1 MLPSKDTKPLLLK
14 LVVEAIPGPARPL
27 APGTISEEF
36 YETIVDIPNGWYV
49 TGVTV
54 MVPDYSTPQ
63 SRWLK
68 ILHFPFTL
76 DGDFYVRTA
85 PHEDETTCRRFHLD
99 ETSPRR
105 FISRG
110 LAFSRKCYSR
120 GLAMVRHE

>member
-14 LVVEAIPGPARPL
+14 LVVEACPGA
-27 APGTISEEF
+27 GTNVMSEEC

-68 ILHFPFTL
+68 ILHFPFRIS
-76 DGDFYVRTA
+76 DDFYIRMA
-85 PHEDETTCRRFHLD
+85 AHEDEAACGRFHLD
-99 ETSPRR
+99 ETSPQRL
-105 FISRG
+105 ISRG
-110 LAFSRKCYSR
+110 LAFGRKCYRR
-120 GLAMVRHE
+120 GQTMVRHQ

>member
-1 MLPSKDTKPLLLK
+1 MLPSKDTQPLLLK

-27 APGTISEEF
+27 APGTVSEDF

-68 ILHFPFTL
+68 ILHFPFRIG
-76 DGDFYVRTA
+76 DDFYVRLA
-85 PHEDETTCRRFHLD
+85 AHEDEAACGRFHLD
-99 ETSPRR
+99 ETSPQRL
-105 FISRG
+105 ISRG
-110 LAFSRKCYSR
+110 LAFGRKCYRR
-120 GLAMVRHE
+120 GLAMVRHQ

>member
-14 LVVEAIPGPARPL
+14 LVVEA
-27 APGTISEEF
+27 APGDPKLWQE
-36 YETIVDIPNGWYV
+36 YHETIVDIPDGWYV
-49 TGVTV
+49 TGITA